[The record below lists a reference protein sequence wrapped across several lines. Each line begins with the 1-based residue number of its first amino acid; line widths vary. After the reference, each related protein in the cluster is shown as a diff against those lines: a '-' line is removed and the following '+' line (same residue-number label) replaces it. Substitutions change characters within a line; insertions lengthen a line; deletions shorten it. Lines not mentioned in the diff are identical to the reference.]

1 MSGYALSPLCILVFT
16 PIAMAYSITEK
27 CIQCDSCIV
36 ECPVGAISIV
46 DEQYWID
53 PTKCNNCEGYYD
65 APQCLTACPVDSP
78 IPLQAKKGRYKNQER
93 PALSFELFPNGKNN
107 SFASAIVIWELCNLL
122 SQRQSLPWK
131 PDASGA
137 LCYERRV
144 NRGKGILKF
153 WIAQGSGYIDES
165 INCLQEQEANAAIA
179 KLDIRATCLHLIYAA
194 YATGVKQPWEN
205 EFVISD
211 RQIEHYLGLD
221 KRKDLSK
228 LEKLSLI
235 RELALQPCR
244 VVASIS
250 WPRQGRIPEFS
261 MHQQRLWQMVAI
273 QHHFEVDSLGCRHLV
288 GLTFQ
293 VKAGEWSKYFLNQQG
308 HWNHTA
314 FYQYGSLP
322 SCLCSEVMSSWQ
334 QHEGAMRMLLWL
346 LFKTR
351 MGYDQP
357 VTVQTLMR
365 VAYGEERVVQACS
378 QTTLHKRLLKTFESD
393 LETLYYYGIKPV
405 FDPETY
411 PSEIQPLWAKLI
423 ELPDDAEDALEF
435 WINDGS
441 QQQRLTDAAPRGKWK
456 RVFNARIL
464 RFELPENWEIKQSR
478 TASKRRL
485 KGHHRPPSAAKR
497 SRTVL
502 SSEQI
507 ITARKQLCLS
517 QRRLAEQMGKS
528 QSWIRDVE
536 KGRFQP
542 SLNDQAMLRRI
553 LRIDAHLESTAE

>member
-1 MSGYALSPLCILVFT
+1 
-16 PIAMAYSITEK
+16 MAYSISKK

-36 ECPVGAISIV
+36 DCPVGAISIV

-53 PTKCNNCEGYYD
+53 PTKCNDCEGYYD
-65 APQCLTACPVDSP
+65 SPLCLISCPVDSP
-78 IPLQAKKGRYKNQER
+78 VPLQAKKGRYKNQER

-107 SFASAIVIWELCNLL
+107 SFASAIVMWELCNLL
-122 SQRQSLPWK
+122 SQRQSVPWK
-131 PDASGA
+131 VDANGA
-137 LCYERRV
+137 LCYERQV
-144 NRGKGILKF
+144 NRGKGLLQF
-153 WIAQGSGYIDES
+153 WMTDSSGSADQVSE
-165 INCLQEQEANAAIA
+165 CLQGDAANAAIA
-179 KLDIRATCLHLIYAA
+179 NLDIRAACLNLIYAA
-194 YATGVKQPWEN
+194 YATGLNQPWEQ

-244 VVASIS
+244 VVASIN

-261 MHQQRLWQMVAI
+261 MQQQHLWHMVAI
-273 QHHFEVDSLGCRHLV
+273 QHHFEDDSLGCRHLV

-293 VKAGEWSKYFLNQQG
+293 VRAGEWTKHFLNQQG

-365 VAYGEERVVQACS
+365 VGYGEERIIQACA
-378 QTTLHKRLLKTFESD
+378 QTALHKRLLKTFESD

-411 PSEIQPLWAKLI
+411 PYEVQPLWAKLR

-435 WINDGS
+435 WIQDGS
-441 QQQRLTDAAPRGKWK
+441 QKQRLTDSAPRGKWK

-464 RFELPENWEIKQSR
+464 RFELPETWEVKQSR
-478 TASKRRL
+478 NTPQKRHL
-485 KGHHRPPSAAKR
+485 KHHRQANSTKKAGTP
-497 SRTVL
+497 L

-507 ITARKQLCLS
+507 IAARKQLCLS
-517 QRRLAEQMGKS
+517 QRHLADLMGKS

-536 KGRFQP
+536 KGRFHP
-542 SLNDQAMLRRI
+542 SAHDQMLLRKI
-553 LRIDAHLESTAE
+553 LKMDTSLDKKAE